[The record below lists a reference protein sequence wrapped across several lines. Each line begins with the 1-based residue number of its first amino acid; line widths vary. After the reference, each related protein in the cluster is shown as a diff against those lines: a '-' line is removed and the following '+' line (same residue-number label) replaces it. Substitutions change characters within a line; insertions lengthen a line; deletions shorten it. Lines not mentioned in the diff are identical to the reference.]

1 MSLITKFLLNICRP
15 KKKEKK
21 KEREKKRKNCSC
33 KKEICF
39 SSGENR
45 NYAIMKYVDT
55 QANKEELIKSKEHKQ
70 AAFFKK
76 IGAGRQLH
84 NPDKDG
90 ILVH

>member
-1 MSLITKFLLNICRP
+1 
-15 KKKEKK
+15 
-21 KEREKKRKNCSC
+21 
-33 KKEICF
+33 
-39 SSGENR
+39 
-45 NYAIMKYVDT
+45 MKYVDP

-76 IGAGRQLH
+76 GAGRQLH